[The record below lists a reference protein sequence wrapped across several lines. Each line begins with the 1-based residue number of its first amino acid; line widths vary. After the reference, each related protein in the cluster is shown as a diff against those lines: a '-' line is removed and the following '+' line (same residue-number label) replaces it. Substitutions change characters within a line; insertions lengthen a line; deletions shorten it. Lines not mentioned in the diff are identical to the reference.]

1 MKKQTLTE
9 GLRRTREIMGIIVEG
24 NEYGELVAQV
34 REVGLRFADLRT
46 LKDEVEES
54 TTLSKE
60 DKTKLLK
67 MIDGKISETGLN
79 EHGGGVDMELYKN
92 LKLAKQ
98 GEFYEGSK
106 SNTKKSIE
114 RMSVIFNDEGYSDE
128 FVNDLTI
135 WCKEHSVPTSKVIIG
150 LDENSVD
157 GIDYFVITVNEGVF
171 SYLMWKEFDMTEK
184 YGRDGWNNYIESN
197 YNCETA

>member
-9 GLRRTREIMGIIVEG
+9 GLRRTREIMGLIMEG
-24 NEYGELVAQV
+24 NEYNDLVAQV

-46 LKDEVEES
+46 LKDEVEQS

-98 GEFYEGSK
+98 GEFFEESSSSKEIPIKQYDIYDTLSKLLKVGKKYDGVVEGKCIKIMLSDTYSMCIL
-106 SNTKKSIE
+106 SNSYGKKDVKVWIE
-114 RMSVIFNDEGYSDE
+114 GDSRGFKMNVQG
-128 FVNDLTI
+128 
-135 WCKEHSVPTSKVIIG
+135 G
-150 LDENSVD
+150 
-157 GIDYFVITVNEGVF
+157 GF
-171 SYLMWKEFDMTEK
+171 SSTYTFS
-184 YGRDGWNNYIESN
+184 RS
-197 YNCETA
+197 